1 MQPDLGHGKHLGGMA
16 RRKGRVE
23 PEDPALGAVA
33 CEALHGVRGAKS
45 AAAGRVG
52 RGRNDVGAQ
61 GDGVRNRGQSGLQAR
76 RQLREQ
82 RVSMGRS
89 SAGQRRRASQGGA
102 RGTGSGRNAALGGQN
117 AGGGLYPGI
126 IFRHFNIIFGFRRGV
141 AARHR
146 LAARPRWAR
155 PRGRG
160 RWGQRRRRAT
170 RPSASTP
177 GSISAQPAG
186 SGTTAAVSTPLRC
199 TRQKPPFWSLALTS

>member
-102 RGTGSGRNAALGGQN
+102 RGTGSGSGRSAALGGQN

-126 IFRHFNIIFGFRRGV
+126 IFRLFNIIFGFRRAGWLPAIGWRPGPGGPGRGAVAGGV
-141 AARHR
+141 SGGGAPPGRAP
-146 LAARPRWAR
+146 ARPAASAPSRPAR
-155 PRGRG
+155 AP
-160 RWGQRRRRAT
+160 RRRSPRH
-170 RPSASTP
+170 
-177 GSISAQPAG
+177 
-186 SGTTAAVSTPLRC
+186 
-199 TRQKPPFWSLALTS
+199 